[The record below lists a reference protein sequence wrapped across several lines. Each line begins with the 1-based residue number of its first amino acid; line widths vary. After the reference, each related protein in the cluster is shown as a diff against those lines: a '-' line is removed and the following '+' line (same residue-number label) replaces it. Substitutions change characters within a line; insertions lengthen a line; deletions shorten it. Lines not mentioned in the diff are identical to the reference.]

1 MGVLT
6 FWIIVV
12 NVALFVAV
20 AVRALAV
27 SRRESSARLR
37 LLARVIS
44 VVALAF
50 VLGAV
55 TRGVA
60 VAVRLGWLEGRVA
73 DFMVGDWHLVQSL
86 TALILGLAGIT
97 IIGRVAG
104 PLRSADRIA
113 STISEH
119 LLAGGTLDQ
128 LGLTSRE
135 SEVLE
140 AIGQGHVSDQD
151 IGDVLFISP
160 ATAGTHVKNIMRKTG
175 VKSRRELVLLIE
187 STRI

>member
-12 NVALFVAV
+12 NMTLFFAV
-20 AVRALAV
+20 AVSAWVVA
-27 SRRESSARLR
+27 RRESSARMR
-37 LLARVIS
+37 LLARVVA

-50 VLGAV
+50 VLGAI
-55 TRGVA
+55 TRGIA

-73 DFMVGDWHLVQSL
+73 DFMVGDWHLVQSVA
-86 TALILGLAGIT
+86 ALILGIAGIT

-113 STISEH
+113 SSVSEH

-128 LGLTSRE
+128 LGLTNRE
-135 SEVLE
+135 TDVLE
-140 AIGQGHVSDQD
+140 AIGQGHVSDQE
-151 IGDVLFISP
+151 IGALLFISP

-187 STRI
+187 SARI

>member
-6 FWIIVV
+6 FWIIAV
-12 NVALFVAV
+12 NVALFFVV
-20 AVRALAV
+20 AVRALSV
-27 SRRESSARLR
+27 SHRERSPRLQ
-37 LLARVIS
+37 LLARVVA
-44 VVALAF
+44 VVAVAF

-55 TRGVA
+55 TRGIA

-73 DFMVGDWHLVQSL
+73 DFMVGDWHLVQSVA
-86 TALILGLAGIT
+86 ALVLGIAGIT
-97 IIGRVAG
+97 IIGRVSG

-113 STISEH
+113 ATVSEH
-119 LLAGGTLDQ
+119 LLGGGTLDQ

-135 SEVLE
+135 TEVLE
-140 AIGQGHVSDQD
+140 AIGQGQISDQE

-187 STRI
+187 SARF